1 VVCPAKSRNAASMGV
16 IINSA
21 DKIIVAA
28 RIKLIVKSEK
38 IESFM
43 FNSYAINCLVTLK
56 MPYDNHFI
64 IFSPVIL

>member
-1 VVCPAKSRNAASMGV
+1 MGV

-28 RIKLIVKSEK
+28 SIKLIVKSEK

-43 FNSYAINCLVTLK
+43 FDSYAINCLVTMK
-56 MPYDNHFI
+56 TPDEYHFI